1 MSAGPRTVAFVT
13 AAAPPV
19 TQTDGT
25 GAPAPALSRWLP
37 GLLVLAAIWGSSF
50 LFIKVG
56 VSELPP
62 LFVALGRVVGGAL
75 ALLIVVAV
83 TRDRLPSDL
92 RAWGHHAFVAVV
104 GVAAPFSLFAF
115 GEQRVSSVLAGI
127 WNSVTPLVVL
137 PMAVLVFRTEK
148 MTGRRLL
155 GLGLGF
161 VGALVILG
169 VWQGAGGSSLAGQ
182 LMCFAAAA
190 CYGVS
195 IPYVRK
201 FVSPLPQ
208 SGVVSSLCQLLVASA
223 LLAVVAP
230 LASGGYPD
238 LLALSW
244 PVVASVTA
252 LGVLG
257 TGFAFV
263 LHLRNIRLVGAST
276 ASTVTYIIP
285 IFATIIGVTVLG
297 EPLDWFAPVGAAIV
311 LLGVA
316 VASGVRLGRRS

>member
-1 MSAGPRTVAFVT
+1 
-13 AAAPPV
+13 
-19 TQTDGT
+19 
-25 GAPAPALSRWLP
+25 LS
-37 GLLVLAAIWGSSF
+37 AIWGSSF

-56 VSELPP
+56 VSELPA
-62 LFVALGRVVGGAL
+62 LFVALGRVAGGAL
-75 ALLIVVAV
+75 ALLVVVVV
-83 TRDRLPSDL
+83 TRDRLPRGL
-92 RAWGHHAFVAVV
+92 RAWGHHAVVAVV

-137 PMAVLVFRTEK
+137 PLAVLVFRTEK
-148 MTGRRLL
+148 MTARRLI

-169 VWQGAGGSSLAGQ
+169 LWQGVGGTSLAGQ
-182 LMCFAAAA
+182 LMCLAAAS

-201 FVSPLPQ
+201 YVSPLPS
-208 SGVVSSLCQLLVASA
+208 SGVVSSLCQLLIASA
-223 LLAVVAP
+223 LLAAVAP
-230 LASGGYPD
+230 PVSGGFPD

-244 PVVASVTA
+244 PVVTSVVA

-257 TGFAFV
+257 TGLAFV
-263 LHLRNIRLVGAST
+263 LYLRNIRLVGAST

-285 IFATIIGVTVLG
+285 IFATIIGVLVLR
-297 EPLDWFAPVGAAIV
+297 ERVDWFAPVGAAIV

-316 VASGVRLGRRS
+316 VASGIRLGWRR

>member
-1 MSAGPRTVAFVT
+1 MAAVT
-13 AAAPPV
+13 AAPPTV
-19 TQTDGT
+19 LPIQGT
-25 GAPAPALSRWLP
+25 RGPALRHWLP
-37 GLLVLAAIWGSSF
+37 GLLVLSAIWGSSF
-50 LFIKVG
+50 LFIKIG

-62 LFVALGRVVGGAL
+62 LFVALGRVAGGAL
-75 ALLIVVAV
+75 ALLVVVAL
-83 TRDRLPSDL
+83 TRDRLPRDP
-92 RAWGHHAFVAVV
+92 RAWGHHAVVAVV

-115 GEQRVSSVLAGI
+115 GEQRVSSILAGI

-148 MTGRRLL
+148 MTARRLA
-155 GLGLGF
+155 GLALGF
-161 VGALVILG
+161 AGSLVILG
-169 VWQGAGGSSLAGQ
+169 VWQGVGGSSLAGQ
-182 LMCFAAAA
+182 LMCLAAAS

-201 FVSPLPQ
+201 YVTPLPQ
-208 SGVVSSLCQLLVASA
+208 SGLVSSLCQLLVASA

-230 LASGGYPD
+230 VASGGFPD
-238 LLALSW
+238 PSALSW
-244 PVVASVTA
+244 QVVAAVGA

-257 TGFAFV
+257 TGLAFV

-285 IFATIIGVTVLG
+285 IFATIIGVVVLR

-311 LLGVA
+311 LLGIA
-316 VASGVRLGRRS
+316 VASGLRLGRRR